1 MYSQEYQPQPT
12 DMNTFETSPVSKVH
26 HGRNIKHLREMLGV
40 KQEFIAQ
47 EMQLTQQAVSKL
59 EQKQV
64 VEDELMHQVSRILDV
79 PVDAIR
85 NLDEDATTNFI
96 KTYYDNHCDGLP
108 TNNYPFN
115 PIEKVVELY
124 ERLLTAE
131 KEKVAILGDL
141 LIDRK

>member
-1 MYSQEYQPQPT
+1 MQSTQSTEHPE
-12 DMNTFETSPVSKVH
+12 MSTFEPNPPPKVH

-40 KQEFIAQ
+40 KQEYIAQ
-47 EMQLTQQAVSKL
+47 EMKLTQQAVSKL
-59 EQKQV
+59 EQRKV
-64 VEDELMHQVSRILDV
+64 VEDELMDQVSKILNV

-96 KTYYDNHCDGLP
+96 KTYYDTPVDRLLAS
-108 TNNYPFN
+108 NYPFN

-131 KEKVAILGDL
+131 KEKVAMLGDL
-141 LIDRK
+141 LNGRK